1 MLQFN
6 LRISF
11 VVINWGL
18 KSDYLNALR
27 LTWCFKL
34 ILWTRTTEI
43 TDFDLVSLEI
53 DSRKLFLNLILLA
66 WLKRFGIGILDSKI
80 WYADELDFWSKVI

>member
-1 MLQFN
+1 MMFQIEIMN
-6 LRISF
+6 LDNKNYRFWFSKF
-11 VVINWGL
+11 
-18 KSDYLNALR
+18 
-27 LTWCFKL
+27 
-34 ILWTRTTEI
+34 
-43 TDFDLVSLEI
+43 EI